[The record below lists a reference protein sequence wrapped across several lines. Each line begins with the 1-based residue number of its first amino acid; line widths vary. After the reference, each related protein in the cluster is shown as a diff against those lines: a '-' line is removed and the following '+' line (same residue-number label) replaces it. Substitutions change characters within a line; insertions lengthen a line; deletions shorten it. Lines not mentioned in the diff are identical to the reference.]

1 MGLFSKLFQPNEK
14 NFVSPMTG
22 KVVAMSDIPDPA
34 FAQKMMGDGCG
45 IELTDGTIV
54 APFDAKVT
62 AAFPTGHAF
71 GLEAKEDGTEVLI
84 HIGIDT
90 VEMEG
95 EGFSSNIKVG
105 DEVKQ
110 GEVLVVVDLEAV
122 QEAGK
127 SLVSPIAFTGNNKV
141 EVFKIG
147 QNVVAGEKG
156 LLNYK

>member
-1 MGLFSKLFQPNEK
+1 MGLFSKLFQSNEK

-45 IELTDGTIV
+45 IELTDGTVV

-90 VEMEG
+90 VRLDGKYFKSYVQKG
-95 EGFSSNIKVG
+95 ERITLGQKWKAKVFR
-105 DEVKQ
+105 
-110 GEVLVVVDLEAV
+110 L
-122 QEAGK
+122 
-127 SLVSPIAFTGNNKV
+127 I
-141 EVFKIG
+141 
-147 QNVVAGEKG
+147 
-156 LLNYK
+156 

>member
-1 MGLFSKLFQPNEK
+1 MGLFSKLFQSNEK

-45 IELTDGTIV
+45 IELTDGTVV

-71 GLEAKEDGTEVLI
+71 GLEAKEDGIEVLI

-105 DEVKQ
+105 YESQSWALVMILESAASWRRCRKEQ
-110 GEVLVVVDLEAV
+110 GMVD
-122 QEAGK
+122 
-127 SLVSPIAFTGNNKV
+127 
-141 EVFKIG
+141 
-147 QNVVAGEKG
+147 
-156 LLNYK
+156 

>member
-1 MGLFSKLFQPNEK
+1 MFGFMKKNKREELVAVVDGKLISIEKVNDPVFS
-14 NFVSPMTG
+14 
-22 KVVAMSDIPDPA
+22 
-34 FAQKMMGDGCG
+34 QKMMGDGCG
-45 IELTDGTIV
+45 IELTDGTVV

-110 GEVLVVVDLEAV
+110 GDVLVVVDLEAV